1 MITQMQDIVA
11 QAAPEEVTL
20 SGFKPNTEITVLLH
34 SPSLYALIAE
44 NALPNPL
51 LPVVNKLFSD
61 GPQAQD
67 VSAPDAE
74 FARALRVIA
83 RETLVTPTIS
93 ELDEAGVQLT
103 DRQLLEISVYA
114 TRGPATLA
122 AFRSGMRATTAAHV
136 APVQNDAEQ
145 PDAPDRSTDGVVR
158 R

>member
-20 SGFKPNTEITVLLH
+20 SGFKPNTEITVLLR
-34 SPSLYALIAE
+34 SPSLYALLAE

-67 VSAPDAE
+67 VAGPDAE

-83 RETLVTPTIS
+83 RETLVQPKLS
-93 ELDEAGVQLT
+93 ELEAAGVQLT

-114 TRGPATLA
+114 TRGPAALA
-122 AFRSGMRATTAAHV
+122 AFRAGMRTAASANGASLRGGAKQPV
-136 APVQNDAEQ
+136 APE
-145 PDAPDRSTDGVVR
+145 RSADGVVPG
-158 R
+158 

>member
-20 SGFKPNTEITVLLH
+20 SGFKPNAEITVLMH
-34 SPSLYALIAE
+34 VPSLYALIAE

-67 VSAPDAE
+67 VSGPDAE

-83 RETLVTPTIS
+83 RETLVQPSLS
-93 ELDEAGVQLT
+93 ELEAAGVQLT
-103 DRQLLEISVYA
+103 DRQLLEISMFA
-114 TRGPATLA
+114 TRGPAALA
-122 AFRSGMRATTAAHV
+122 AFRAGMRAATSANGASLRGSAKQPAA
-136 APVQNDAEQ
+136 PE
-145 PDAPDRSTDGVVR
+145 RSADGVVPG
-158 R
+158 